1 MFRFAMFRSA
11 ARLELALIAGLA
23 AGCGSGEGARSADTA
38 PLSPEA
44 LAQPSRDA
52 GAADPP
58 SATFAIPAGA
68 PKVVFLGDSISA
80 GLHLEPG
87 QAFPALL
94 QRTLA
99 AEGHPFHLVNAGV
112 SGDTSAGGLQRLD
125 WLLEQEPDVLVL
137 ELGGNDGLRGQPVGE
152 IEARLRQIV
161 QRAQAAGARVLL
173 LGVRVPPSL
182 GAEYA
187 GAFEAI
193 YPRLAAELGCALVPY
208 FMDGTAGV
216 PGRMLDDGLH
226 PSAAGHERLAENVAP
241 ALRELLR
248 R

>member
-1 MFRFAMFRSA
+1 MLRSTTF
-11 ARLELALIAGLA
+11 LGLALLAGLA
-23 AGCGSGEGARSADTA
+23 GGCGPGGEARSADGA
-38 PLSPEA
+38 SLSPEA
-44 LAQPSRDA
+44 LARPSPDA
-52 GAADPP
+52 RATDPSPAVPAD
-58 SATFAIPAGA
+58 A
-68 PKVVFLGDSISA
+68 PRVVFLGDSISA

-99 AEGHPFHLVNAGV
+99 AEGHPFQLVNAGV
-112 SGDTSAGGLQRLD
+112 SGDTSAGGLRRLD
-125 WLLEQEPDVLVL
+125 WLLEQEPEVLVV
-137 ELGGNDGLRGQPVGE
+137 ELGGNDGLRGQPLGE
-152 IEARLRQIV
+152 IEARLREIV

-187 GAFEAI
+187 GGFEAI
-193 YPRLAAELGCALVPY
+193 YPRLAQELDCALVPY
-208 FMDGTAGV
+208 FMEGTAGV
-216 PGRMLDDGLH
+216 PGQMLEDGIH
-226 PSAAGHERLAENVAP
+226 PSAAGHARLAENVAP

>member
-1 MFRFAMFRSA
+1 MLRA
-11 ARLELALIAGLA
+11 AAILGLALLAGLA
-23 AGCGSGEGARSADTA
+23 GGCGAGEEARSADTA
-38 PLSPEA
+38 ALSPEA
-44 LAQPSRDA
+44 LAQPSPDA
-52 GAADPP
+52 RATDPAP
-58 SATFAIPAGA
+58 AIPADA

-87 QAFPALL
+87 QAFPAVL

-112 SGDTSAGGLQRLD
+112 SGDTSAGGLRRLD
-125 WLLEQEPDVLVL
+125 WLLEQEPDVLVV
-137 ELGGNDGLRGQPVGE
+137 ELGGNDGLRGQPVAE
-152 IEARLRQIV
+152 IETRLREIV

-187 GAFEAI
+187 GGFEKL
-193 YPRLAAELGCALVPY
+193 YPRLAEELGCAFVPY
-208 FMDGTAGV
+208 FMEGTAGV
-216 PGRMLDDGLH
+216 PGQMLEDGIH
-226 PSAAGHERLAENVAP
+226 PSAAGHARLAANVAP

>member
-1 MFRFAMFRSA
+1 MLRFVM
-11 ARLELALIAGLA
+11 IGVLA
-23 AGCGSGEGARSADTA
+23 AGCGRAEEARSSDSA

-44 LAQPSRDA
+44 LARPSDDA
-52 GAADPP
+52 RAVDSGP
-58 SATFAIPAGA
+58 AIPPGA

-87 QAFPALL
+87 QAFPALV

-99 AEGHPFHLVNAGV
+99 GEGYPFRIVNAGV
-112 SGDTSAGGLQRLD
+112 SGDTSAGGLRRLD
-125 WLLEQEPDVLVL
+125 WILEQEPEVLVV
-137 ELGGNDGLRGQPVGE
+137 ELGGNDGLRGQPLGE
-152 IEARLRQIV
+152 IESRLREIV
-161 QRAQAAGARVLL
+161 QRAQTSGARVLL

-187 GAFEAI
+187 GGFEAI
-193 YPRLAAELGCALVPY
+193 YPRLARELGCALVPY
-208 FMDGTAGV
+208 FMEGTAGV
-216 PGRMLDDGLH
+216 PGGMLDDGIH
-226 PSAAGHERLAENVAP
+226 PSAAGHERLAANVAP